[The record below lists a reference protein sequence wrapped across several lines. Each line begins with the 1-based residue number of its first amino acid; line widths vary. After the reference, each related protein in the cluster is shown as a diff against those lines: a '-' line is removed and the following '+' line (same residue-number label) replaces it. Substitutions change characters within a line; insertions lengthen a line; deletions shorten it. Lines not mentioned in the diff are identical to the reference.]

1 MNDGEEGQRESSA
14 FEPQASLARQ
24 AGDNWDPLVSTTS
37 GQDPHSGTSESSTWY
52 GVLV

>member
-1 MNDGEEGQRESSA
+1 MMGKRVKGKVLPLSLR
-14 FEPQASLARQ
+14 PSLARQ